1 MSASTGVK
9 IVAAL
14 AFVVIGLPAGLC
26 TLSAVPTMIAG
37 FFMEKDKTVALQMAA
52 VLFIPT
58 LIFGA
63 IFYFLLRWVIRV
75 FSA

>member
-9 IVAAL
+9 VLAVL

-26 TLSAVPTMIAG
+26 TLGSAPMMIAV
-37 FFMEKDKTVALQMAA
+37 FFIEPDKQQAALAA
-52 VLFIPT
+52 SSMLIST

-63 IFYFLLRWVIRV
+63 IFYLLLRWVIRV
-75 FSA
+75 FST

>member
-9 IVAAL
+9 IVAVL

-26 TLSAVPTMIAG
+26 TLGTVPSIIAA
-37 FFMEKDKTVALQMAA
+37 FIMESDKAVALQAA
-52 VLFIPT
+52 AWMFIMS

-63 IFYFLLRWVIRV
+63 IFYFLLRWVIRA
-75 FSA
+75 FSS